1 MSSHKQIL
9 AQCRKLIPPL
19 TNELHKGQ
27 AGRIGVIGGSA
38 DYSGAPFFAS
48 MSALRIGADLAHVI
62 CEPAAGNI
70 IKTYS
75 PGGFHASSER
85 SGSQRALADLIV
97 HTDLGPDSTE
107 KSLTELYNAL
117 LPRLHVLVVGPGLG
131 RSKHMQLA
139 ARVAIKL
146 AREKDIYIVIDA
158 DGLWLAQNEP
168 DVVKG
173 YAKAVLTPNVVEFGR
188 LCDAV
193 DLKQDSDR
201 DTLAARLADALGGVT
216 VLQKGS
222 VDRITNGQ
230 NTKALVNQV
239 QGSVRRCGGQGDVLS
254 GSVGTF
260 LAWAMSWQDGQGQ
273 TREDAGQSHFA
284 DVPLT
289 MLAAYAGSTLTRTA
303 SRITYARMKRA
314 MQTSDMLDDVGHA
327 FEEVF
332 GEQDQEAG
340 GQKSKV

>member
-9 AQCRKLIPPL
+9 SQCRKLIPPL

-48 MSALRIGADLAHVI
+48 MSTLRIGADLAHVI

-75 PGGFHASSER
+75 P
-85 SGSQRALADLIV
+85 DLIV

-107 KSLTELYNAL
+107 KSLTDLYNSL
-117 LPRLHVLVVGPGLG
+117 LPRLHVLVIGPGLG

-146 AREKDIYIVIDA
+146 AREKDIYVVIDA

-168 DVVKG
+168 GVVKG

-193 DLKQDSDR
+193 NIKQDSDP

-216 VLQKGS
+216 ILQKGS
-222 VDRITNGQ
+222 VDRITNG
-230 NTKALVNQV
+230 TSSETLVNEV

-273 TREDAGQSHFA
+273 TREQSQGGERSI
-284 DVPLT
+284 PLT

-314 MQTSDMLDDVGHA
+314 MQTSDMLDDVGSA
-327 FEEVF
+327 FEQVF
-332 GEQDQEAG
+332 GEQTSTETG
-340 GQKSKV
+340 GAQKSKV